1 MMNLQWMVRWWA
13 LGELGPIFRLR
24 MKEFLNIEQFF
35 VIENSLKKTKILRK
49 IEASS

>member
-24 MKEFLNIEQFF
+24 MKEVLNIEQFF
-35 VIENSLKKTKILRK
+35 VLENSIKKNQNFKKI
-49 IEASS
+49 